1 MRWIR
6 PVPAAKIPKMAIGSS
21 AGPGA
26 AVGKAPSMTAPAA
39 PAMAPPAVKRQ
50 KGISKAPGAKAT
62 GEVSHPQ
69 SHAAFMKLGAD

>member
-1 MRWIR
+1 
-6 PVPAAKIPKMAIGSS
+6 
-21 AGPGA
+21 
-26 AVGKAPSMTAPAA
+26 
-39 PAMAPPAVKRQ
+39 MAPPAVKRQ